1 MAPQYYYDS
10 AHDLADL
17 VRRHLFR
24 PGWTWSRDVSAKVGD
39 DGAVVLTGRVR
50 SYYHKQMAQEKLRHL
65 QGIRRIQNELCVE
78 RRPATDGQLV
88 EVGL

>member
-1 MAPQYYYDS
+1 MAPQYYHDS

-24 PGWTWSRDVSAKVGD
+24 PGCTWSRDVTAKVGD

-50 SYYHKQMAQEKLRHL
+50 SYYHKQMAQETLRHL
-65 QGIRRIQNELCVE
+65 RGIRRIHNELCVE
-78 RRPATDGQLV
+78 RRSATEGQLT
-88 EVGL
+88 EAHL